1 LTSYAETTE
10 ERLMDE
16 SPSSCAAFHHNKL
29 SAMEI
34 VCLGLMQ
41 MQMQTPE
48 SRIFAIVTDAQDF
61 QVPRQ
66 LRPS

>member
-10 ERLMDE
+10 EISVDE
-16 SPSSCAAFHHNKL
+16 SQSSCAAFHHDKV
-29 SAMEI
+29 SAMET
-34 VCLGLMQ
+34 VCLGL

-48 SRIFAIVTDAQDF
+48 SRIFAIVTDAQGF

-66 LRPS
+66 LRSS